1 MNPSKTQLRI
11 MIDTIPAL
19 AWCCLTDGATEFLNK
34 RWLDYTGLSLD
45 EALAWG
51 WQRPVHPEDFE
62 KLMEKW
68 RAILDS
74 GEPGEAEGYF
84 SAACQGGSF

>member
-1 MNPSKTQLRI
+1 